1 MLLSE
6 CHSKGKL
13 WIAEDMWS
21 FTELKQEEITVY
33 LLCRRADRIYFWKTE
48 NFFLYNTLT
57 AVVCAM
63 CFQQDGC

>member
-1 MLLSE
+1 MSF
-6 CHSKGKL
+6 KGKAL
-13 WIAEDMWS
+13 NLEDMWS

-48 NFFLYNTLT
+48 NVFLYNTLT